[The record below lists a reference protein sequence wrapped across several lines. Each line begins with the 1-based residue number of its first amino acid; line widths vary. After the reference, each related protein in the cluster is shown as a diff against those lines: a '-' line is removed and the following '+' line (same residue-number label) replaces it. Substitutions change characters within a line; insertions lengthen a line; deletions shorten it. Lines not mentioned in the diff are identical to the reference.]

1 VSTLWTIRL
10 ASRAEQDF
18 FEIVKWT
25 ADNFGPQQA
34 AVYAETLSLA
44 IGELAGGPEVLGAKR
59 RNEIGNGILTL
70 HVARQGR
77 KGRHFVIFRIGG
89 VTTIDVLRLPHDS
102 MDPVRHLPSLGHQK

>member
-18 FEIVKWT
+18 FEIVQWT
-25 ADNFGPQQA
+25 AANFGPQQA
-34 AVYAETLSLA
+34 AVYAETLSSA
-44 IGELAGGPEVLGAKR
+44 IGELAGGPEVSGAKR

-70 HVARQGR
+70 HVSRQGR

-89 VTTIDVLRLPHDS
+89 KTTIDVLRLLHDS
-102 MDPVRHLPSLGHQK
+102 MDSVRHLP